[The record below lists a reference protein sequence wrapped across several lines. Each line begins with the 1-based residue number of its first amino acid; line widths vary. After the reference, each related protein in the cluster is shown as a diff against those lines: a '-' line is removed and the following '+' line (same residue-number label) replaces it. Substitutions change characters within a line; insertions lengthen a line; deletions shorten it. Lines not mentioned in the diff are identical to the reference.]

1 MCYFYSPPKQNTDR
15 CSLPLCAVHIVYIL
29 AALGNLEVKATLG
42 NNVDTQ
48 PVFSMI
54 RNCFFFFNGK
64 KHSLRSALV
73 KTTSFM
79 YGTRTHFVFK
89 IMIFWKS
96 EMSSSK

>member
-1 MCYFYSPPKQNTDR
+1 MLFLFTTKTKHR

-42 NNVDTQ
+42 NLVDTQ

-54 RNCFFFFNGK
+54 RNCFYLNKIK

-89 IMIFWKS
+89 SLIFWKF